1 MNENEIIDNSFEEFE
16 NNSENLTDKE
26 IFSKIINFINYIIVY
41 QLN

>member
-26 IFSKIINFINYIIVY
+26 IFSKIF
-41 QLN
+41 LKK